1 MTVIAWDGKT
11 LCTDQQANDGSM
23 KWEAE
28 KAWYITNKA
37 TGKICIVTGV
47 GTLGYIIQLRDWF
60 ANGMETAL
68 DITPNMAE
76 LIVVDDEGLC
86 VFSGEK
92 TYSPVRL
99 KAPMAFGHGR
109 EYAMGA
115 MAMGANASD
124 AVIIAN
130 EYSLHCGKGVACYT
144 IANITPRK
152 KGDNQNG

>member
-60 ANGMETAL
+60 ASGMETAL

-115 MAMGANASD
+115 MAMGANASE
-124 AVIIAN
+124 AVVIAN

-144 IANITPRK
+144 IHPEE

>member
-60 ANGMETAL
+60 ASGMETAL

-124 AVIIAN
+124 AVTIAN

-144 IANITPRK
+144 IHPDE
-152 KGDNQNG
+152 KGDN

>member
-28 KAWYITNKA
+28 KAWYITNKV

-60 ANGMETAL
+60 ASGMETAL

-99 KAPMAFGHGR
+99 KAP
-109 EYAMGA
+109 
-115 MAMGANASD
+115 
-124 AVIIAN
+124 
-130 EYSLHCGKGVACYT
+130 
-144 IANITPRK
+144 
-152 KGDNQNG
+152 

>member
-60 ANGMETAL
+60 ASGMETAL

-76 LIVVDDEGLC
+76 LIVIDDEGLC

-124 AVIIAN
+124 AVTIAN

-144 IANITPRK
+144 IHPDE
-152 KGDNQNG
+152 KGDN

>member
-60 ANGMETAL
+60 ASGMETAL

-115 MAMGANASD
+115 MAMGANASE
-124 AVIIAN
+124 AVVIAN

-144 IANITPRK
+144 IHPDE

>member
-60 ANGMETAL
+60 ASGMETAL

-76 LIVVDDEGLC
+76 LIVVDDGGLC

-124 AVIIAN
+124 AVAIAN

-144 IANITPRK
+144 IHPDE
-152 KGDNQNG
+152 KGDN

>member
-60 ANGMETAL
+60 ASGMETAL

-124 AVIIAN
+124 AVTIAN

-144 IANITPRK
+144 IHPDE

>member
-60 ANGMETAL
+60 ASGMETAL

-124 AVIIAN
+124 AVAIAN

-144 IANITPRK
+144 IHQEE

>member
-60 ANGMETAL
+60 ASGMETAL

-76 LIVVDDEGLC
+76 LIVIDDEGLC

-124 AVIIAN
+124 AVTIAN

-144 IANITPRK
+144 IHPEE

>member
-60 ANGMETAL
+60 ASGMETAL

-124 AVIIAN
+124 AVAIAN

-144 IANITPRK
+144 IHPEE

>member
-60 ANGMETAL
+60 ASGMETAL

-124 AVIIAN
+124 AVAIAN

-144 IANITPRK
+144 IHSEEN
-152 KGDNQNG
+152 GDN

>member
-60 ANGMETAL
+60 ASGMETAL

-124 AVIIAN
+124 AVTIAN

-144 IANITPRK
+144 IHPEQ

>member
-124 AVIIAN
+124 AVTIAN

-144 IANITPRK
+144 IHPEE

>member
-1 MTVIAWDGKT
+1 
-11 LCTDQQANDGSM
+11 
-23 KWEAE
+23 
-28 KAWYITNKA
+28 
-37 TGKICIVTGV
+37 
-47 GTLGYIIQLRDWF
+47 
-60 ANGMETAL
+60 METAL

-76 LIVVDDEGLC
+76 LIVIDDEGLC

-124 AVIIAN
+124 AVTIAN

-144 IANITPRK
+144 IHPDE
-152 KGDNQNG
+152 KGDN

>member
-60 ANGMETAL
+60 ASGMETAL

-76 LIVVDDEGLC
+76 LIVIDDEGLC

-124 AVIIAN
+124 AVTIAN

-144 IANITPRK
+144 IHPDE

>member
-60 ANGMETAL
+60 ASGMETAL

-115 MAMGANASD
+115 MAMGANASE
-124 AVIIAN
+124 AVTIAN

-144 IANITPRK
+144 IHPEE

>member
-60 ANGMETAL
+60 ASGMETTL

-124 AVIIAN
+124 AVTIAN

-144 IANITPRK
+144 IHPDE

>member
-11 LCTDQQANDGSM
+11 LCTDQQANDGTM

-60 ANGMETAL
+60 ASGMETAL

-76 LIVVDDEGLC
+76 LIVIDDEGLC

-124 AVIIAN
+124 AVTIAN

-144 IANITPRK
+144 IHPDE
-152 KGDNQNG
+152 KGDN

>member
-60 ANGMETAL
+60 ASGMETAL

-115 MAMGANASD
+115 MAMGANASE
-124 AVIIAN
+124 AVVIAN

-144 IANITPRK
+144 IHPDE
-152 KGDNQNG
+152 KGDN

>member
-60 ANGMETAL
+60 ASGMETAL

-76 LIVVDDEGLC
+76 LIVIDDEGLC

-144 IANITPRK
+144 IHPEE

>member
-28 KAWYITNKA
+28 KAWYVTNKA

-60 ANGMETAL
+60 ASGMETAL

-124 AVIIAN
+124 AVTIAN

-144 IANITPRK
+144 IHPEE

>member
-60 ANGMETAL
+60 ASGMETAL

-124 AVIIAN
+124 AVTIAN

-144 IANITPRK
+144 IHPEE

>member
-47 GTLGYIIQLRDWF
+47 GTLGDIIQLRDWF
-60 ANGMETAL
+60 ASGMETAL

-76 LIVVDDEGLC
+76 LIVIDDEGLC

-115 MAMGANASD
+115 MAMGANASE
-124 AVIIAN
+124 AVVIAN

-144 IANITPRK
+144 IHPDE